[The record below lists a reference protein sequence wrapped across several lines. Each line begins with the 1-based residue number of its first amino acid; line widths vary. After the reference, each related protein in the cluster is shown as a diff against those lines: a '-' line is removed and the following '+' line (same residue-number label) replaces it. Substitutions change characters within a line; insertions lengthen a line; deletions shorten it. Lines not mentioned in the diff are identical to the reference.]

1 MTRAVVQLVAA
12 RMGAWLRCCVA
23 ALLFR
28 CVLRAGE
35 LAEPSKKMVQKVIE
49 AQDALVEN
57 AKAGNHNDETQL
69 MGQIGRI

>member
-1 MTRAVVQLVAA
+1 
-12 RMGAWLRCCVA
+12 MGARLSVV
-23 ALLFR
+23 ALLPC

-49 AQDALVEN
+49 AQDTLVEN